1 MHFQDFLQSIEN
13 FTTLSLQNLSF
24 HEHLSQHFLILLFF
38 FKKKK
43 SINYFRKRFRHIC
56 LRRS

>member
-38 FKKKK
+38 LKKKNPLTIFVK
-43 SINYFRKRFRHIC
+43 GSVIYV
-56 LRRS
+56 